1 MFKLHRA
8 DERQHVQVLVQE
20 TWRTFPWPDPAQTSA
35 RGEGVSAQ
43 RMAGFGILE
52 SLDESRLSPGAE
64 VALQPDP
71 EAETITYV
79 LKGALAQDDAMGHT
93 KVIGMGEVQR
103 MTLDRNTRCY
113 ERNASRTDW
122 VHFLR
127 MSLHP
132 AASQEDNTHEQ
143 RFFSVAQRR
152 GRLCIVGSPD
162 GRRQSLRLFQDSVIL
177 SAVLTGAPPD
187 PQAHA
192 GSHGLGPCRLREG
205 HHGRARRDHR
215 RWRGPR
221 WPTRGLHH
229 RAGGDRDPAVGSRA
243 SLMGARMPREG
254 VDGGDSMT

>member
-162 GRRQSLRLFQDSVIL
+162 GRRQSLRLFQDSVLL
-177 SAVLTGAPPD
+177 SAVLSP
-187 PQAHA
+187 
-192 GSHGLGPCRLREG
+192 G
-205 HHGRARRDHR
+205 HHLIHKLMPVRMAWVHVVSGKATMGELVVTTGD
-215 RWRGPR
+215 GV
-221 WPTRGLHH
+221 GL
-229 RAGGDRDPAVGSRA
+229 AGQPAVSITAQEETEILLLDLER
-243 SLMGARMPREG
+243 L
-254 VDGGDSMT
+254 